1 MIARVSPALARCLLV
16 AFALAASGCAAHA
29 LRQAKMADDLR
40 DYDVAVANYMKV
52 LRTHPNNT
60 EALQGLE
67 RAKLRGSEAHLL
79 RGRRLASQGR
89 TQDAVLEL
97 QIAVELNPA
106 NTAAETDLRAAR
118 ARVRAE
124 LATPAQGPTPLEAL
138 LARARDFQP
147 AGTELPD
154 VKLPSEIATGAGV
167 SSRALYQMLARLGNL
182 SVVFDPDFQ
191 DTPAQPA
198 LLSGMTLTKALD
210 AVGRATTS
218 FATVTAP
225 GTITVAPD
233 NATKRREYT
242 DDVLGL
248 LVVQNADMKETMDAL
263 RTVADMRSIAPVT
276 GLNMITVRDTPER
289 YRAAARLLAAFDKA
303 RPQIVV
309 DVEVIEVDRAKLRE
323 YSLQIASPGSAGI
336 DGQMDLNRAGLTLR
350 DLRSLGTADILTT
363 NIPALYYRLLK
374 TDSRT
379 RTLANPHISM
389 LDGTTGVASFGQQ
402 VPVRRTV
409 ISPITQGGVNIQ
421 PQTSFEYRTIGVNIT
436 ITPRTHPNDEVT
448 LVLGVELSSI
458 GEASV
463 DGPTFGQRNVT
474 TTIRLRDGETNILA
488 GLIRD
493 DERTSRESIPG
504 LGDIPVLG
512 HMFGRTRREVQQ
524 TDVVIMLTP
533 HIVRGLTMTEED
545 LRPFRVP
552 KDGAGGL
559 DGPSLG
565 PPPPPRV
572 GGGGG
577 GGAILPSFESFPVT
591 AGWPQ
596 GLLPVA
602 PLTFL
607 PPPAKVIKN

>member
-1 MIARVSPALARCLLV
+1 MTSRVSAALPKYLLV
-16 AFALAASGCAAHA
+16 VLAIAASGCAAHA

-67 RAKLRGSEAHLL
+67 RAKLRASEAHLL
-79 RGRRLASQGR
+79 QGRRLTGQGR

-106 NTAAETDLRAAR
+106 NTAAEKDLRAAR

-124 LATPAQGPTPLEAL
+124 LSAPAEGPTPLEAL
-138 LARARDFQP
+138 LTRAREFQP

-303 RPQIVV
+303 RPQVVV

-336 DGQMDLNRAGLTLR
+336 DGQMAINPEGLTLR

-363 NIPALYYRLLK
+363 NIPALYYRLIK
-374 TDSRT
+374 TDTRT

-389 LDGTTGVASFGQQ
+389 VDGTTGIANFGQD

-409 ISPITQGGVNIQ
+409 ISPITQGGINIQ
-421 PQTSFEYRTIGVNIT
+421 PQTTFEYRTIGVNIT

-458 GEASV
+458 AGASV
-463 DGPTFGQRNVT
+463 DGPTFGKRNVT

-493 DERTSRESIPG
+493 DERTARESIPG

-533 HIVRGLTMTEED
+533 RIVRGLAVTEED

-552 KDGAGGL
+552 KDGSGGL

-577 GGAILPSFESFPVT
+577 AIVPSFESFPVT

-596 GLLPVA
+596 GLLPAA
-602 PLTFL
+602 PLAFP

>member
-1 MIARVSPALARCLLV
+1 MMARFRPAPATGLLLV
-16 AFALAASGCAAHA
+16 LAVAASGCAAHA
-29 LRQAKMADDLR
+29 LRQAKLADDLR

-52 LRTHPNNT
+52 LRSRPNNL

-67 RAKLRGSEAHLL
+67 RAKLRASDAHLL
-79 RGRRLASQGR
+79 QGRRLAGQGR

-106 NTAAETDLRAAR
+106 NTAAEKELRAAR

-124 LATPAQGPTPLEAL
+124 LAAPAEGPTPLEAL
-138 LARARDFQP
+138 LARAREFQP

-167 SSRALYQMLARLGNL
+167 TNRTLYQMLARLGNL
-182 SVVFDPDFQ
+182 SVVFDADFQ
-191 DTPAQPA
+191 ETPAQPA
-198 LLSGMTLTKALD
+198 LLSGMTLAQALD
-210 AVGRATTS
+210 AVGKATST
-218 FATVTAP
+218 FATVTSP

-303 RPQIVV
+303 RPQVVV

-323 YSLQIASPGSAGI
+323 YSLQIASPGSAGV
-336 DGQMDLNRAGLTLR
+336 DGQMDLNREGLTLR

-363 NIPALYYRLLK
+363 NIPALYYRLIK
-374 TDSRT
+374 TDTRT

-389 LDGTTGVASFGQQ
+389 VDGTTGVANFGQD

-409 ISPITQGGVNIQ
+409 ISPITQGGINIQ
-421 PQTSFEYRTIGVNIT
+421 PQTTFEYRTIGVNIS

-458 GEASV
+458 AGASV
-463 DGPTFGQRNVT
+463 DGPTFGKRNVT

-493 DERTSRESIPG
+493 DERTAREAIPG

-533 HIVRGLTMTEED
+533 RIVRGLAVTEED

-552 KDGAGGL
+552 KDGSGGL
-559 DGPSLG
+559 EGPSLA
-565 PPPPPRV
+565 PPPPPRI

-577 GGAILPSFESFPVT
+577 VPPPALESFPVT
-591 AGWPQ
+591 AGLPQ
-596 GLLPVA
+596 GLLPAA
-602 PLTFL
+602 PLAF
-607 PPPAKVIKN
+607 PPPPGKVIKN